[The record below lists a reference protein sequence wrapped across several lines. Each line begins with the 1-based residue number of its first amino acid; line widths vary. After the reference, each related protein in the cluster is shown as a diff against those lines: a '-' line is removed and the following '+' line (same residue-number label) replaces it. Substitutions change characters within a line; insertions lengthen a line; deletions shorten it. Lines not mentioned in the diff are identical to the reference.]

1 MRGFKHRVFIG
12 NVRAWGNAYAA
23 HLRCQ
28 SVGNVVAVQIQG
40 GNHIVLG
47 WAQQDLL
54 QEGIGNRIFD
64 GDGFARFRVF
74 EFTPWACANFRGAKF
89 VFRQG
94 I

>member
-1 MRGFKHRVFIG
+1 MRGFKHCVFIG

-28 SVGNVVAVQIQG
+28 SVGNVVAVQVQG

-54 QEGIGNRIFD
+54 QESIGNRIFD